1 MFQIDHYY
9 KCILYI
15 LLSLHILLQAIA
27 EIRALLQ
34 DSDTEAEETRQGKN
48 HWRKEET
55 IKEETSEGESSK
67 TDEDIK
73 VEEYNRMIA
82 AKLKAYQDLSDEE
95 GKEQED
101 RRKRK
106 KVIISEAWKTQRRNI

>member
-1 MFQIDHYY
+1 
-9 KCILYI
+9 
-15 LLSLHILLQAIA
+15 
-27 EIRALLQ
+27 
-34 DSDTEAEETRQGKN
+34 
-48 HWRKEET
+48 
-55 IKEETSEGESSK
+55 
-67 TDEDIK
+67 
-73 VEEYNRMIA
+73 MIA